1 MFYIKMSTI
10 VTKTE
15 GHVPMHSYPLVVV
28 HDKCHERK
36 QHEMISLYS
45 TRRFLCFALGI
56 KPNANEIYI
65 RRKLFYLYTI
75 WIFNPN

>member
-36 QHEMISLYS
+36 QHEMKMLIFHKTFSL
-45 TRRFLCFALGI
+45 FCIG
-56 KPNANEIYI
+56 N
-65 RRKLFYLYTI
+65 
-75 WIFNPN
+75 